1 MSKGDGEKRS
11 QRDFTRSKDGEG
23 LAMATTKY
31 NFTDAQMFAILTR
44 VNVPDE
50 VIAEVMGEKYDAA
63 KHTSEELARKV
74 SHKYH
79 VATKPVTKTE
89 SVAAKKNKAFAAK
102 VVAELEPGKPFTLAD
117 IQRICGAEVA
127 SASKACAI
135 LNRVRE
141 LVKVDRSAPI
151 DGKTAYIIL

>member
-1 MSKGDGEKRS
+1 
-11 QRDFTRSKDGEG
+11 
-23 LAMATTKY
+23 MATIKY

-44 VNVPDE
+44 VNVPQD
-50 VIAEVMGEKYDAA
+50 VIAEAMGEKYDAE

-79 VATKPVTKTE
+79 VATKPVAKTE

-102 VVAELEPGKPFTLAD
+102 VVAELEPNKPFRLAD
-117 IQRICGAEVA
+117 VQRICGPEVA

-141 LVKVDRSAPI
+141 MVKVDRAAPV
-151 DGKTAYIIL
+151 DGKTAYVIVAE

>member
-1 MSKGDGEKRS
+1 
-11 QRDFTRSKDGEG
+11 
-23 LAMATTKY
+23 MATTKY
-31 NFTDAQMFAILTR
+31 NFTDAQMFAILTH
-44 VNVPDE
+44 VSVPDD

-63 KHTSEELARKV
+63 KHTSEELVRKV

-79 VATKPVTKTE
+79 VATKPVAKTE

-102 VVAELEPGKPFTLAD
+102 VVAELEPGKPFTLVD
-117 IQRICGAEVA
+117 VQYICGAEVA

-141 LVKVDRSAPI
+141 MVKVDRSAPI
-151 DGKTAYIIL
+151 DGKTAYIIVAE

>member
-1 MSKGDGEKRS
+1 
-11 QRDFTRSKDGEG
+11 
-23 LAMATTKY
+23 MATTKY

-44 VNVPDE
+44 VNVPQD
-50 VIAEVMGEKYDAA
+50 VIAEVMGEKYDAE

-79 VATKPVTKTE
+79 VATKPVAKTE

-102 VVAELEPGKPFTLAD
+102 VVAELEPNKPFTLAD
-117 IQRICGAEVA
+117 VQRICGPEVA

-141 LVKVDRSAPI
+141 MVKVDRAAPV
-151 DGKTAYIIL
+151 DGKTAYVIVAE